1 MINYSFSIQDLEF
14 FLLVVT
20 RVSCFVFAAPFFSTQ
35 NVPRR
40 VKVGFSLVVAF
51 LLYRFVVPHYVLQY
65 DTVLGYAVY
74 VLKEA
79 FAGVMLGFSTSLC
92 MYIMQFVG
100 TLSDMDIGL
109 SMVNF
114 FDPVTRVNTGFTGSL
129 YQYSIL
135 LILCV
140 TDMYQ
145 WILRAFIDS
154 YELIPTGRIVI
165 DFDSLFASM
174 ASFLT
179 DYVVIGFRIFLP
191 VFSVMLILNVVL
203 GIMAK
208 IAPQMNMF
216 SVGMQIK
223 ILVGL
228 GALFITIGSL
238 PAISDFI
245 FSEMKVMFTDF
256 VGGFSAG

>member
-14 FLLVVT
+14 YLLVVT
-20 RVSCFVFAAPFFSTQ
+20 RVSCFVFAAPFFSTN

-51 LLYRFVVPHYVLQY
+51 LLYSFVVPHYVLKY
-65 DTVLGYAVY
+65 DTLTGYATLV
-74 VLKEA
+74 VKEA
-79 FAGVMLGFSTSLC
+79 IAGVLLGFSTSLC

-114 FDPVTRVNTGFTGSL
+114 FDPVTRVSTGFTGTL

-145 WILRAFIDS
+145 WILRAFVDS
-154 YELIPTGRIVI
+154 YELIPTGRIVF
-165 DFDSLFASM
+165 DTDSLFNSM
-174 ASFLT
+174 AAFMT

-191 VFSVMLILNVVL
+191 VFGVMLLLNAVL

-216 SVGMQIK
+216 SVGMQLK

-228 GALFITIGSL
+228 GVLFITIGML

-245 FSEMKVMFTDF
+245 FSEMKVMFTNF
-256 VGGFSAG
+256 SGGMSAG

>member
-14 FLLVVT
+14 YLLVVT
-20 RVSCFVFAAPFFSTQ
+20 RVSCFVFAAPFFSTP

-40 VKVGFSLVVAF
+40 FKVGFSLIFAF

-65 DTVLGYAVY
+65 NTLIGYATLVIR
-74 VLKEA
+74 EA
-79 FAGVMLGFSTSLC
+79 IAGVLLGFSTSLC
-92 MYIMQFVG
+92 MYILQFVG

-114 FDPVTRVNTGFTGSL
+114 FDPVTRVSTGFTGTL

-154 YELIPTGRIVI
+154 YELIPTGRIVF
-165 DFDSLFASM
+165 DMDSLFISM
-174 ASFLT
+174 AAFMT
-179 DYVVIGFRIFLP
+179 DFVVIGFRIFLP
-191 VFSVMLILNVVL
+191 VFGVMLILNAVL

-216 SVGMQIK
+216 SVGMQLK
-223 ILVGL
+223 ILIGL
-228 GALFITIGSL
+228 SALFLTVGML
-238 PAISDFI
+238 PSISDFI
-245 FSEMKVMFTDF
+245 FSEMKVMFQNF
-256 VGGFSAG
+256 AGGMSAG

>member
-14 FLLVVT
+14 YLLVLT
-20 RVSCFVFAAPFFSTQ
+20 RVSCFVFAAPFFSTT

-40 VKVGFSLVVAF
+40 VKISFSLVLAF
-51 LLYRFVVPHYVLQY
+51 LLYRFVVPHYVLAY
-65 DTVLGYAVY
+65 DTLAGYAALVI
-74 VLKEA
+74 KEA
-79 FAGVMLGFSTSLC
+79 IAGVLLGFSTSLC

-100 TLSDMDIGL
+100 TLSDMNIGL
-109 SMVNF
+109 SMVSF
-114 FDPVTRVNTGFTGSL
+114 FDPVTRVNTGFTGTL

-145 WILRAFIDS
+145 WILRAFVES
-154 YELIPTGRIVI
+154 YELIPTGRIA
-165 DFDSLFASM
+165 FDVDNLFM
-174 ASFLT
+174 AMTSFMT
-179 DYVVIGFRIFLP
+179 DYISIGFRIYLP
-191 VFSVMLILNVVL
+191 IFGVMLLLNAVL

-216 SVGMQIK
+216 SVGMQLK

-228 GALFITIGSL
+228 SVLFLTMGMLPTISE
-238 PAISDFI
+238 FI
-245 FSEMKVMFTDF
+245 FSEMKVMFTNF
-256 VGGFSAG
+256 AGGMSAV

>member
-14 FLLVVT
+14 YLLVLT
-20 RVSCFVFAAPFFSTQ
+20 RVSCFVFAAPFFSTN

-40 VKVGFSLVVAF
+40 VKIAFSLLMAF
-51 LLYRFVVPHYVLQY
+51 LLYRFVVPHYVLKY
-65 DTVLGYAVY
+65 DTLIGYATLVI
-74 VLKEA
+74 KEA
-79 FAGVMLGFSTSLC
+79 IAGVLLGFSTNLC

-100 TLSDMDIGL
+100 TLSDMNIGL
-109 SMVNF
+109 SMVSF
-114 FDPVTRVNTGFTGSL
+114 FDPVTRVNTGFTGTL

-145 WILRAFIDS
+145 WILRAFVDS
-154 YELIPTGRIVI
+154 YELIPTGRIVF
-165 DFDSLFASM
+165 DTDSLFVSM
-174 ASFLT
+174 TSFMT
-179 DYVVIGFRIFLP
+179 DYISIGFRIFLP
-191 VFSVMLILNVVL
+191 VFGVMLLLNAVL

-216 SVGMQIK
+216 SVGMQLK

-228 GALFITIGSL
+228 SVLFLSIGML
-238 PAISDFI
+238 PTISDFI
-245 FSEMKVMFTDF
+245 FSEMKVMFTNF
-256 VGGFSAG
+256 AGGMSAV